1 MEFDTANGRVTVKHG
16 IRAMASPWD
25 DVTDFMCMEQ
35 SPDLLST
42 GEHCLLST
50 FSHVWVN
57 KKFPCFISKGG
68 RYIIIFDLQDVMP
81 VYSANMEDSAQMLGT
96 FEFFNNCFCS
106 KTGVYI
112 NDDGEVCLDIRLA
125 VSYTHLTLPTNREV

>member
-1 MEFDTANGRVTVKHG
+1 MTPDQGKTDIPIARRAQDIAHLRDRVYVIDSGSSCSCIADDIAEEHLSHLIRDTKTDMEFDTANGRIVVKRG

-25 DVTDFMCMEQ
+25 DVTDFMCMEE

-68 RYIIIFDLQDVMP
+68 QIYHHF
-81 VYSANMEDSAQMLGT
+81 
-96 FEFFNNCFCS
+96 
-106 KTGVYI
+106 
-112 NDDGEVCLDIRLA
+112 
-125 VSYTHLTLPTNREV
+125 